1 MAMFTRRITS
11 ALFAIAI
18 ASSLITAS
26 SLVGSALAKKERDGQ
41 TNTITDPNGTD
52 VSSTPK
58 SLSANAGGSS
68 GTTDDT
74 GGVSAKD
81 LKSLSK
87 CQSGAAK
94 DGDLTL
100 ADVDDCYGQVFDQG
114 AQGQGTGQSSSA
126 GGNDQSQG
134 GQGQGENQIT
144 SSFLHGQKSTLL
156 GGLPS

>member
-26 SLVGSALAKKERDGQ
+26 SLVGSALAKKEKDGQ

-58 SLSANAGGSS
+58 SQSANVGGSS

-100 ADVDDCYGQVFDQG
+100 AEVKDCYSQVFG
-114 AQGQGTGQSSSA
+114 
-126 GGNDQSQG
+126 
-134 GQGQGENQIT
+134 
-144 SSFLHGQKSTLL
+144 
-156 GGLPS
+156 